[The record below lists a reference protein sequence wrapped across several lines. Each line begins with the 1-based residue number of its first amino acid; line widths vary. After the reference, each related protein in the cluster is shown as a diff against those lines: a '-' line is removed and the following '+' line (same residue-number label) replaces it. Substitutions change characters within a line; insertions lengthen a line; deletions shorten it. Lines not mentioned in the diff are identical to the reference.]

1 MSGTLFSSSL
11 LLADSVLPH
20 INASLNGL
28 ATVVLIAGYLFIRS
42 RMETAHK
49 VAMLS
54 CFVISI
60 IFLGC
65 YLTYHYGYGHTVFD
79 RESYPTAAIFY
90 YVLLGTHIPLAIT
103 VPVLAIITIY
113 HGFRDNRVKHKKFAH
128 WTFPI
133 WLYVS
138 VTGVLVYFMI
148 YWWFPPAI
156 QA

>member
-1 MSGTLFSSSL
+1 MNETLMNSSL
-11 LLADSVLPH
+11 FLADSVLPH
-20 INASLNGL
+20 VNASLNAL
-28 ATVVLIAGYLFIRS
+28 ATLVLIAGYVLIRY

-65 YLTYHYGYGHTVFD
+65 YLTYHYGYGHTTFD
-79 RESYPTAAIFY
+79 RQAYPVAAICY
-90 YVLLGTHIPLAIT
+90 YILLATHIPLAIT

-113 HGFRDNRVKHKKFAH
+113 YGFKDNREKHKKMAR

-156 QA
+156 EI